1 MKEIEKKLIG
11 KDLPSRIAFKDI
23 SEYIRSLE
31 LEIIDKNGDVWVVTP
46 NRMANKDTRK
56 LNLKLGVHKL
66 NKQK

>member
-1 MKEIEKKLIG
+1 MNKEKKLVG
-11 KDLPSRIAFKDI
+11 KDLPYRVAFKDI
-23 SEYIRSLE
+23 SEYLRSLE

-46 NRMANKDTRK
+46 NRMHNKDTRK